1 MARIHVLSLSFCRQA
16 LCDFILSSCYDN
28 LTFAALRTMVTLSRS
43 VAADLIHC
51 DKGKLNSV
59 PVNLLVKFP
68 IKCLLLLL

>member
-1 MARIHVLSLSFCRQA
+1 MARLRVLSLSFCRQA

-59 PVNLLVKFP
+59 PVNLLVTFP
-68 IKCLLLLL
+68 VKYAHF